1 MGTSIKLS
9 TRTRKT
15 GRQADRQTD
24 VVPRLSSLSLS
35 LSLVLSSPVPLISRM
50 LLRAATPINQLINE
64 SINRHRKLGVHPGTP
79 NPHPSIHLAL
89 LPLFQPEVRCRDTQL
104 SSVLGM

>member
-79 NPHPSIHLAL
+79 NPHPSIHPSCSAASFSAGSQVPRHTAL
-89 LPLFQPEVRCRDTQL
+89 QL
-104 SSVLGM
+104 IR

>member
-1 MGTSIKLS
+1 MGDIDKIVYED
-9 TRTRKT
+9 KKD
-15 GRQADRQTD
+15 RQAGRQTD

-64 SINRHRKLGVHPGTP
+64 SINRRRKLGVHPGTP
-79 NPHPSIHLAL
+79 NPHPSIHPSCSAASFSAGSQVPRHTAL
-89 LPLFQPEVRCRDTQL
+89 QL
-104 SSVLGM
+104 IR